1 MAYAPETRPAEV
13 GQGTSI
19 GQFRW
24 VICALLFF
32 STTINYMDRQVI
44 SYLKEFFCRPAA
56 LGGFGWSNQDFS
68 YLTATFTGF
77 YAGVTVLAG
86 WFIDQIGTKLG
97 LALSLVVWSICGIA
111 NAFVGGLLRMHIL
124 VRSAFAVGEAGNFP
138 ASIKTVAE
146 WFPKRERALATAIFN
161 AGSNGGAMVA
171 ALLVPAIMVHF
182 GDRTGWRMAFII
194 TGAMGFPW
202 LIFWFWLYHP
212 PFEHAKVSK
221 SELDYIRVDDEPS
234 HDEAGAHG
242 KISWWKL
249 FRYRQL
255 WSFFTGKFMTD
266 GVWWFYL
273 FWLPDYLNKQ
283 FHMTKQQVML
293 PTFIV
298 YGVAIGGSI
307 YGGSIPKKLIERGM
321 GVYKARMTTMF
332 IIACFP
338 LLVLLTQ
345 FFGDVE
351 RFGGAAAT
359 LAVAMIAVGA
369 TAHQA
374 WSANLFTTVSDMFP
388 KTNIASVIGIG
399 TMAGGIGGVL
409 LQLLAGKLNDTFL
422 RAPQT
427 AYLIMFA
434 VCGLSYLTA
443 WVLMKILV
451 PRHRPIAS
459 F

>member
-1 MAYAPETRPAEV
+1 MQSPQMSQQVTTGAQSAV
-13 GQGTSI
+13 GR
-19 GQFRW
+19 FRW

-32 STTINYMDRQVI
+32 ATSINYMDRQVI
-44 SYLKEFFCRPAA
+44 SYLKEFFCRSTAQ
-56 LGGFGWSNQDFS
+56 GGFGWSNSDFS
-68 YLTATFTGF
+68 YLTSAFTGF

-86 WFIDQIGTKLG
+86 WFIDKIGTKIG
-97 LALSLVVWSICGIA
+97 LALSLIVWSICGIA
-111 NAFVGGLLRMHIL
+111 NAFVGGLLRMHII

-146 WFPKRERALATAIFN
+146 WFPKRERALATAVFN
-161 AGSNGGAMVA
+161 AGSNGGAMIA
-171 ALLVPAIMVHF
+171 ALLVPAIMVHY
-182 GDRTGWRMAFII
+182 GDAQGWKMAFVI
-194 TGAMGFPW
+194 TGAIGFPW
-202 LIFWFWLYHP
+202 LIFWFWLYDSPSRHP
-212 PFEHAKVSK
+212 KI
-221 SELDYIRVDDEPS
+221 SEAERAYIRIDDDSAATQAE
-234 HDEAGAHG
+234 EAT

-255 WSFFTGKFMTD
+255 WSFFVGKLMTD

-298 YGVAIGGSI
+298 YGVAIVGSI

-321 GVYKARMTTMF
+321 TVYKARMTTMF

-345 FFGDVE
+345 FFGDVQ
-351 RFGGAAAT
+351 RFGAAAAT
-359 LAVAMIAVGA
+359 LAVAMICIGA

-388 KTNIASVIGIG
+388 KRNIASVTGIG

-409 LQLLAGKLNDTFL
+409 VQLLAGKLTDAFL

-427 AYLIMFA
+427 AYLIMFV
-434 VCGLSYLTA
+434 VCGLSYLLA
-443 WVLMKILV
+443 WALMKVLV
-451 PRHRPIAS
+451 PQHRPITA
-459 F
+459 